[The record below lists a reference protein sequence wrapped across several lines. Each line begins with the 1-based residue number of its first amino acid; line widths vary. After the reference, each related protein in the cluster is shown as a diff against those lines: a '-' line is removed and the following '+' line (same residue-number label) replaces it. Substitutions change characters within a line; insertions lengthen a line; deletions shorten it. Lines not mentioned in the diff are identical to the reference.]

1 MGGCGGGVGVR
12 MFTMIHCLAG
22 DREAKKSILLWLMA
36 WPPILSKTT
45 KSNRLLSFSRYQL
58 VAAFA
63 FFSFL
68 TEKRKRKN
76 ELGTTN
82 GKNFV

>member
-1 MGGCGGGVGVR
+1 MEGEEREGGREGKLPGGGEGGVR

-58 VAAFA
+58 ATAFA
-63 FFSFL
+63 FFIF
-68 TEKRKRKN
+68 N
-76 ELGTTN
+76 
-82 GKNFV
+82 